1 MVRLPEPDPASLAA
15 AQAGQLAALETLLRS
30 LEPGLYN
37 LAVRMLGH
45 REDARDACQEI
56 LLKILT
62 HLGGFRGAS
71 AFSTWAY
78 QIARNHLLTASTRAR
93 ERPETSLESLAERL
107 DHGLAFAE
115 RVGPVADLTPED
127 KAAARETA
135 VTCTQ
140 GMLMSLDRE
149 ERLTYLL
156 NTVFGLTSEQAAA
169 VLEIDAATYR
179 KRLSR
184 VRGKLAA
191 FQAKTCGLV
200 SATAACRC
208 EKQLPAKRY
217 LAESDPASQSRALT
231 LSKPEREQAERA
243 FDRLLVLEDSAA
255 LFRAH
260 PEYQVPAAL
269 SVAIRSIL
277 RREGYWREPS

>member
-1 MVRLPEPDPASLAA
+1 MRLPEPAPAVLAA

-62 HLGGFRGAS
+62 HLGGFRGGA

-107 DHGLAFAE
+107 DQGLAFAE
-115 RVGPVADLTPED
+115 RLGPVADLTPED

-156 NTVFGLTSEQAAA
+156 DTIFGLISEQAAA
-169 VLEIDAATYR
+169 VLEISPAAYR

-184 VRGKLAA
+184 VREKLAA
-191 FQAKTCGLV
+191 FQTKTCGLV
-200 SATAACRC
+200 SASAACRC
-208 EKQLPAKRY
+208 EKQLPAKRH
-217 LAESDPASQSRALT
+217 LAETDPAGQSRNLT
-231 LSKPEREQAERA
+231 LSKHEREQAERA

-255 LFRAH
+255 VFRAH
-260 PEYQVPAAL
+260 PDYQVPAAL

-277 RREGYWREPS
+277 QREGYWREPS